1 MPKPDAE
8 SVEVASRAELREWL
22 AENHRRVQGVWLV
35 HFKKLDPRY
44 LPWVDLVQ
52 ECLCFGWVDSVARAV
67 DELRTSHWISPRR
80 AGSNWS
86 AVNKKHVA
94 ALRSRGLMTEAGE
107 AAVARA
113 VRDGSWEFLDDVE
126 KLFVPGDL
134 SEALESAGSRDNYDR
149 LPKSARRA
157 ILEWIKTAKRQT
169 TRATRI
175 AATAEA
181 AAAGRSPL
189 G

>member
-22 AENHRRVQGVWLV
+22 AENHRREDGIWLV

-52 ECLCFGWVDSVARAV
+52 ECLCFGWIDSVARAV

-86 AVNKKHVA
+86 ALNKRHVA
-94 ALRSRGLMTEAGE
+94 ELRDAGLMRPAGE
-107 AAVARA
+107 AAIKRA
-113 VRDGSWEFLDDVE
+113 VADGTWDFLHDVE
-126 KLFVPGDL
+126 KLIVPNDL
-134 SEALESAGSRDNYDR
+134 SDALTEADARGGYDG
-149 LPKSARRA
+149 LNDSMKRA
-157 ILEWIKTAKRQT
+157 VLEWIKSAKRDA
-169 TRATRI
+169 TRAKRI
-175 AATAEA
+175 SATVA
-181 AAAGRSPL
+181 AAARGESPL